1 MNRLVTICNDDSK
14 GDGIGR
20 VRNQKKRGEMV
31 RIYIIRCV
39 QRVREDVEAEPFL
52 QWFEDVEAEPFL

>member
-1 MNRLVTICNDDSK
+1 MNHLVTACNDDSK

-20 VRNQKKRGEMV
+20 VKNKKKGEMV

-39 QRVREDVEAEPFL
+39 QRVHEDVEAEPFL
-52 QWFEDVEAEPFL
+52 QQFEDVEAEPFL